1 MSYLYISFSKGVVTY
16 SRPGPDM
23 LKMLFG
29 IINVANCAKGS
40 VLAPLFSLL
49 SGDVGRSENLEGD
62 GG

>member
-1 MSYLYISFSKGVVTY
+1 
-16 SRPGPDM
+16 M

-49 SGDVGRSENLEGD
+49 SRDVGRSESLVGLRPGGGASYNVWAKNLGE
-62 GG
+62 